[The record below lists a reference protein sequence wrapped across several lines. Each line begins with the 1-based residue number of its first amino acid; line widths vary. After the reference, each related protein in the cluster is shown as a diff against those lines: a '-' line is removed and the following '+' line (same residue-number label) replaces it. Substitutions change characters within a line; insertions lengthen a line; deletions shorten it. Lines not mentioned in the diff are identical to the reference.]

1 MIFCLECWLCVLK
14 RLFYFSCSLQNDT
27 EVKVTA
33 TCIRVPVMRAH
44 AESVN
49 LQFENP
55 LAEVVLIHIKPVL
68 LLNLLFNSYFDA
80 LDSSIWY
87 QRY

>member
-1 MIFCLECWLCVLK
+1 
-14 RLFYFSCSLQNDT
+14 
-27 EVKVTA
+27 
-33 TCIRVPVMRAH
+33 MRAH